1 MTPQNK
7 TKLWI
12 AGGVTLT
19 VIVLL
24 VLILIFW
31 DKIKDTIKTSSV
43 DKELKEEIKTAGD
56 GQMSQANIRQTAD
69 ILYQAMEGWGTDEQA
84 IYDAFTRIHTYAD
97 LVKVISAF
105 GIRDDKTLPQYIV
118 SELST
123 SERRKLNNIIAS
135 NGIDYAF

>member
-1 MTPQNK
+1 METKNK

-56 GQMSQANIRQTAD
+56 GQMSQANIRQIAD
-69 ILYQAMEGWGTDEQA
+69 TIYQAMEGWGTDEQV

-97 LVKVISAF
+97 IIKVISAF